1 MERFIITVARETGSG
16 GHNITRKLSD
26 VLGVPYY
33 DRDLLRKASEVS
45 GIHERL
51 FGEADERIGL
61 REMLTAAEKVY
72 TGEILPPDSD
82 DYISTRN
89 LFSFQAKIIKEL
101 ADSESCII
109 LGRCGNYLLADHP
122 HVLRVFIHAPLEA
135 RLARVASYSLAWSH
149 REVARHIRVED
160 HRRAAYYRYY
170 TGEEWRTLPDM
181 ISPWTRTGWGGRLRG
196 ADTQGAAALVRVTAR
211 QQGRPRAPET
221 LSVALFRALARTVS
235 HRPAPPGAGHRP
247 ASTIMTGGTPMN
259 RRLQLEYLF
268 KDRPYDPNVSPA
280 DYDMLCAESGGARIY
295 GEILWPDG
303 GFAEP
308 RPCVLLSHGYPGV
321 ARNDDLAFALR
332 RIGCVVVVLH
342 HRGAW
347 GSEGQYLV
355 SHCVE
360 DVIRVYEQIRSPAF
374 CQQYCVDPNA
384 IFLAGH
390 SMGGNSVLQAA
401 RRAPGRPG
409 ADPAGPLRPHLA
421 PALRPSGGAAP
432 PAPDRLHSPQRRP
445 GGHFPGHRGPCNGV
459 RLRRRL
465 SGPAGPRI
473 CAASWER
480 WTASPFRR

>member
-109 LGRCGNYLLADHP
+109 LDRCGNYLLADHP

-170 TGEEWRTLPDM
+170 TGEEWRDAAGYDLSLD
-181 ISPWTRTGWGGRLRG
+181 SDRL
-196 ADTQGAAALVRVTAR
+196 
-211 QQGRPRAPET
+211 
-221 LSVALFRALARTVS
+221 
-235 HRPAPPGAGHRP
+235 
-247 ASTIMTGGTPMN
+247 
-259 RRLQLEYLF
+259 
-268 KDRPYDPNVSPA
+268 
-280 DYDMLCAESGGARIY
+280 
-295 GEILWPDG
+295 GED
-303 GFAEP
+303 
-308 RPCVLLSHGYPGV
+308 
-321 ARNDDLAFALR
+321 
-332 RIGCVVVVLH
+332 GCVEL
-342 HRGAW
+342 
-347 GSEGQYLV
+347 
-355 SHCVE
+355 
-360 DVIRVYEQIRSPAF
+360 IRKA
-374 CQQYCVDPNA
+374 
-384 IFLAGH
+384 L
-390 SMGGNSVLQAA
+390 
-401 RRAPGRPG
+401 
-409 ADPAGPLRPHLA
+409 PLLC
-421 PALRPSGGAAP
+421 G
-432 PAPDRLHSPQRRP
+432 
-445 GGHFPGHRGPCNGV
+445 
-459 RLRRRL
+459 
-465 SGPAGPRI
+465 
-473 CAASWER
+473 
-480 WTASPFRR
+480 